1 MTDKVS
7 IYDHATGEQVE
18 RDMTAAEQ
26 KERDAEVAASLQALA
41 ALEAEAASLRA
52 TKVSA
57 YEKMGLSAAEIEAL
71 IPTPKPYQKI

>member
-1 MTDKVS
+1 MTDKVF
-7 IYDHATGEQVE
+7 IYNHATGEQIE

-26 KERDAEVAASLQALA
+26 KERDAESAASLQAVA
-41 ALEAEAASLRA
+41 ALESEAASLRA

-71 IPTPKPYQKI
+71 LPTPKPFQKI